1 MRFMQFSRLHLY
13 MLVIGI
19 GFTLLYATTWGETAN
34 TKGDEDDFEK
44 LLEQEEKARQVNE
57 GKLVFLAKPP
67 EKPVHHQQNHV
78 ILIASSLLDGW
89 VQLIQ
94 CHHHLD
100 AMSRVEVVYK
110 KDTTRKLRVKSSK
123 NIERVWVEDSSVQLS
138 NVKDHA
144 ELCVE
149 VESKALTIRGDG
161 TYYLRHGPFMR
172 KFLDGYYPMRVSV
185 DVELPA
191 QQLILSDTFPMRQ
204 QGYKVWET
212 ANAVHVDA
220 WFEGRLYTEFV
231 FKTALKKN

>member
-1 MRFMQFSRLHLY
+1 MKFSRLPIYL
-13 MLVIGI
+13 MAIGI
-19 GFTLLYATTWGETAN
+19 GFTALNAITWGDTRPA
-34 TKGDEDDFEK
+34 KGEEDDFEK
-44 LLEQEEKARQVNE
+44 LLEQEAKARQVNE
-57 GKLVFLAKPP
+57 GKLVFLEKPP
-67 EKPVHHQQNHV
+67 EKPVHHHLNHV
-78 ILIASSLLDGW
+78 TLIASSLIDGW
-89 VQLIQ
+89 VQLVQ
-94 CHHHLD
+94 CHQHLD

-123 NIERVWVEDSSVQLS
+123 HIGRVWIEDSSVQLS
-138 NVKDHA
+138 NVSDHA
-144 ELCVE
+144 ELCIE
-149 VESKALTIRGDG
+149 VESKALTIKGDG

-185 DVELPA
+185 DVDLPA
-191 QQLILSDTFPMRQ
+191 QQLILLDTFPMKQ